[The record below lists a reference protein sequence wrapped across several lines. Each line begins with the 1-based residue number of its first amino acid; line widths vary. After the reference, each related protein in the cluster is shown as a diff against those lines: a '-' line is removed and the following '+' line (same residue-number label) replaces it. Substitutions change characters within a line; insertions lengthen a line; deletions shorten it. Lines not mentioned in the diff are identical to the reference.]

1 MAIQRSK
8 GYSMF
13 KAFNF
18 IFMLIVVFVTLF
30 PFLYMFA
37 MSFSSNT
44 AILQGK
50 VFFLP
55 VEFTIKP
62 YLRILEQK
70 DFWTGYRNTVLYTVT
85 GTAVGLFMTTICA
98 YPLSKKRLL
107 GRGLLL
113 KLIVFT
119 MYFGGG
125 LIPTYLLVNS
135 LHMTDKI
142 WALIIPGAISP
153 YNMLIMKTFFE
164 GIPQSLEEAAA
175 IDGLN
180 ELGILIKIV
189 MPLSKPILATISLF
203 VAVWFWNDWFYP
215 LIYINNNI
223 RYPVTLF
230 LRNVIMG
237 SQMAAKNGQVM
248 DSGASV
254 VMPQSLQAAT
264 VMLVTIPI
272 LLVYPFIQKYFV
284 QGMMI
289 GSIKE

>member
-1 MAIQRSK
+1 ML
-8 GYSMF
+8 
-13 KAFNF
+13 
-18 IFMLIVVFVTLF
+18 LIVIVTLF

-37 MSFSSNT
+37 MSLSSNK
-44 AILQGK
+44 AIMQGS
-50 VFFLP
+50 VFIYP
-55 VEFTIKP
+55 VEFTVKP
-62 YLRILEQK
+62 YLRILEQN
-70 DFWTGYRNTVLYTVT
+70 DFWIGYKNTILYTIT
-85 GTAVGLFMTTICA
+85 GTFVGLFMTTICA

-107 GRGLLL
+107 GKGVLL

-125 LIPTYLLVNS
+125 LIPTYLLVSS
-135 LHMTDKI
+135 LHMSDNI

-180 ELGILIKIV
+180 EFGILMKIV
-189 MPLSKPILATISLF
+189 LPLSKPIIATISLF
-203 VAVWFWNDWFYP
+203 IAVWFWNDWFYP
-215 LIYINNNI
+215 LIYLNNNS

-237 SQMAAKNGQVM
+237 SQMAAKGGQAIN
-248 DSGASV
+248 SGTSV

-272 LLVYPFIQKYFV
+272 LVVYPFIQKYFV